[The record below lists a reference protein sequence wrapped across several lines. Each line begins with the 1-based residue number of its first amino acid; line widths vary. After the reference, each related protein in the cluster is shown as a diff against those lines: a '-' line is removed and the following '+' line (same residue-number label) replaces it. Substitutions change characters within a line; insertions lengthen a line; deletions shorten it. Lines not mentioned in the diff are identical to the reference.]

1 LKTERRAVAR
11 YRAKLDVQID
21 IDEYSFDAVSMEVSL
36 RGLRIVCEGLLAN
49 KIFSRYL
56 QVTLGEN
63 IAANIQIKIPRKHD
77 LTDTLKCNT
86 RVISVNR
93 ISQSSYVVGFNII
106 DFDEDALESWEAY
119 IAKRH

>member
-1 LKTERRAVAR
+1 MKTERRVVAR

-21 IDEYSFDAVSMEVSL
+21 MNEYSFEAVSMEVSL

-56 QVTLGEN
+56 QVTPGEN
-63 IAANIQIKIPRKHD
+63 ITANIQIKIPRQHD
-77 LTDTLKCNT
+77 LNDTLKCNT

-106 DFDEDALESWEAY
+106 DFDGDAMESWEAY

>member
-1 LKTERRAVAR
+1 MKTERRAVAR
-11 YRAKLDVQID
+11 YKAKLDVQID
-21 IDEYSFDAVSMEVSL
+21 MDEYSFDAVSMEVSL

-49 KIFSRYL
+49 KIFNRYL
-56 QVTLGEN
+56 RVTPGEN
-63 IAANIQIKIPRKHD
+63 ITANIQIKIPRQHD
-77 LTDTLKCNT
+77 LTDILKCHV

-106 DFDEDALESWEAY
+106 EFDEDDLESWKTY

>member
-21 IDEYSFDAVSMEVSL
+21 MDEYSFDAVSIEVSL

-56 QVTLGEN
+56 QVTPGEN
-63 IAANIQIKIPRKHD
+63 ITAKIQIKIPRQHN
-77 LTDTLKCNT
+77 LTETLKCNT

-93 ISQSSYVVGFNII
+93 VSQSSFVVGFNII
-106 DFDEDALESWEAY
+106 EFDGDVSESWKTY